1 MSGRGAKLN
10 SSAYDVSEANLA
22 VTPPGWRSDLRI
34 EVIMKFHGVDGYRR
48 GNHRSIEICIVPLE
62 VNSCIRSIHD
72 CVGPGSAGN
81 RDCASASIIELE
93 IVRDAAGI
101 HNSAVALN
109 INRRWTA
116 LRKVQNHCPGR
127 VDRNLRTAAAY
138 RNTVEVVDPRG
149 QYQSGTCGHADV
161 SVGAGNEGGGFLHL
175 NANITPA
182 ARPVARE
189 AVFGVELQGQQKST
203 CFY

>member
-48 GNHRSIEICIVPLE
+48 GNHRSIEIGIVPLE

-72 CVGPGSAGN
+72 CVGVVSAGN
-81 RDCASASIIELE
+81 RDSASASIIELE
-93 IVRDAAGI
+93 IVRDAARV
-101 HNSAVALN
+101 HNRAVALK

-116 LRKVQNHCPGR
+116 LRKFKTTAPGG
-127 VDRNLRTAAAY
+127 L
-138 RNTVEVVDPRG
+138 TV
-149 QYQSGTCGHADV
+149 
-161 SVGAGNEGGGFLHL
+161 
-175 NANITPA
+175 I
-182 ARPVARE
+182 
-189 AVFGVELQGQQKST
+189 
-203 CFY
+203 